1 MLKEPL
7 TQKIWSEFSSR
18 MGFGDPEKITLEQ
31 ISRVSQEIFDKQV
44 TLVQNRIL
52 TAEARRAQRR

>member
-1 MLKEPL
+1 
-7 TQKIWSEFSSR
+7 
-18 MGFGDPEKITLEQ
+18 MGFGNPEKITLEQ
-31 ISRVSQEIFDKQV
+31 ISQVSKEIFDKQV